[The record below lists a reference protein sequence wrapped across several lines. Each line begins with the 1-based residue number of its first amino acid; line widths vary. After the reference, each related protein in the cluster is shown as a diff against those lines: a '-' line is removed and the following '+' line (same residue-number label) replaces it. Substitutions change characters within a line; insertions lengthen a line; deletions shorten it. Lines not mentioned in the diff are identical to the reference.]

1 LASISGAQKSTR
13 PALQMD
19 FGGYTVVYDPDWPNM
34 YRVMKPDGT
43 LTDLVNLTRAG
54 DAARS
59 FADQAYRQQL
69 AEAA

>member
-1 LASISGAQKSTR
+1 
-13 PALQMD
+13 MD